1 MTYRK
6 ATSLSASTDWWFV
19 EMGRLD
25 RVNGPASYPFP
36 SEAAAFR
43 FASAH
48 KRIASLHTGTDLDD
62 SVHTGVEREIAVRFP
77 DGTRQV
83 VELPTDLGDIDD
95 EDA

>member
-6 ATSLSASTDWWFV
+6 ATSLSADTEWWFV

-25 RVNGPASYPFP
+25 RLNGPGSYPFP

-48 KRIASLHTGTDLDD
+48 KLLGSVHTWTDLDD
-62 SVHTGVEREIAVRFP
+62 SVLAGVDREIAVRFP

-83 VELPTDLGDIDD
+83 VELTRDLGDIDD
-95 EDA
+95 DCD

>member
-1 MTYRK
+1 MTYRR

-25 RVNGPASYPFP
+25 RLNGPASYPFP

-43 FASAH
+43 FAAAH
-48 KRIASLHTGTDLDD
+48 KRIASLHTWTELDD
-62 SVHTGVEREIAVRFP
+62 TVNTGVDRDIAVRFP

-83 VELPTDLGDIDD
+83 IELTRELGDIDD
-95 EDA
+95 DAC